1 MKRFLTLALAVLMLV
16 SSLVVLSSCAAKPKL
31 NLEKAEEA
39 LKDEDYYVSFSDDV
53 DETSIEQYLRAIKD
67 GDSLVVI
74 KFEKASTAKLAY
86 QEKKLEMDY
95 KIDSLELE
103 IKSVKHILAKYEK
116 DLKSDE
122 IKGYEDDLK
131 DLEKELEEY
140 KEEYVI
146 GRSGKYVWYG
156 TVDAIKDS
164 KG

>member
-1 MKRFLTLALAVLMLV
+1 
-16 SSLVVLSSCAAKPKL
+16 
-31 NLEKAEEA
+31 
-39 LKDEDYYVSFSDDV
+39 
-53 DETSIEQYLRAIKD
+53 
-67 GDSLVVI
+67 
-74 KFEKASTAKLAY
+74 
-86 QEKKLEMDY
+86 MDY

>member
-53 DETSIEQYLRAIKD
+53 DETSIEQYLYATKD
-67 GDSLVVI
+67 DDSLVVI

>member
-1 MKRFLTLALAVLMLV
+1 MKRILTLALAVLMLV
-16 SSLVVLSSCAAKPKL
+16 SSLVVLSSCAARPKL

-39 LKDEDYYVSFSDDV
+39 LKDNDYFVSYSDDI
-53 DETSIEQYLRAIKD
+53 DEPSIEEYLTAYKED
-67 GDSLVVI
+67 DQLTVI
-74 KFEKASTAKLAY
+74 KFAKSSTAKLAY